1 MVAKKCYKI
10 IFYNQDEVFE
20 IYAGHVYPSEM
31 FGFLEVEALT
41 FGERSQVLVDPSQE
55 KLRTEFE
62 GVQRTYI
69 PMNAIVRIDEVEP
82 AAAEH
87 PLGRVKSGVTPFPGN
102 PGHNRNKD

>member
-1 MVAKKCYKI
+1 MAKKCYKI

-20 IYAGHVYPSEM
+20 IYAGHVFPSEM

-69 PMNAIVRIDEVEP
+69 PMNAVIRIDEVE
-82 AAAEH
+82 AAESAR
-87 PLGRVKSGVTPFPGN
+87 PLGRVKNAVTPFPGSS
-102 PGHNRNKD
+102 GHNRNRD

>member
-10 IFYNQDEVFE
+10 IFYNQDDVFE

-41 FGERSQVLVDPSQE
+41 FGERSQVVVDPSQE
-55 KLRTEFE
+55 KLRGEFE

-69 PMNAIVRIDEVEP
+69 PMNAIVRIDEMEP
-82 AAAEH
+82 NEAER
-87 PLGRVKSGVTPFPGN
+87 PMGRVKSPVTPFPGN
-102 PGHNRNKD
+102 PGQNRNKD

>member
-1 MVAKKCYKI
+1 MAKKCYKI
-10 IFYNQDEVFE
+10 IFYNQDDVFE

-55 KLRTEFE
+55 KLRNEFE

-69 PMNAIVRIDEVEP
+69 PMNAVIRIDEVET
-82 AAAEH
+82 AENAR
-87 PLGRVKSGVTPFPGN
+87 PLGRVKNAVTPFPGS
-102 PGHNRNKD
+102 PGHNRSRD